1 MKIRRK
7 AVIFVSSMMLLSCF
21 STIGS
26 AQILPEADVECEDL
40 VTLDISPGSTR
51 QAIVNC
57 ELTNPTSG
65 PESIEISYQS
75 GNLDVAGP
83 GSMTVEGGES
93 VDFQIAV
100 ESTGEIPAGMYDINV
115 SVVVTEWNGVP
126 VSVFGFSDEDVIEV
140 EVLPYTVCS
149 SSGPSA
155 IFSEAGEDV
164 LFSVVYSCD
173 SNEENSLEVS
183 LHLLEKGS
191 SQETMWPSGFND
203 MSVDTCRVENP
214 MGSVNCD
221 FVLTTPSNLQSK
233 WEGCLIV
240 VDEMTDPNWGCSSEF
255 AFSLTVNEKETVVPS
270 VGLDVNGTFLEDFGI
285 TEENQSLLIGVGLGG
300 AILMLSLFFLYR
312 RRRG

>member
-1 MKIRRK
+1 MKIRSVT
-7 AVIFVSSMMLLSCF
+7 VIFVSSMMLICCF

-26 AQILPEADVECEDL
+26 AQILPEADVECEDS
-40 VTLDISPGSTR
+40 VTLDISPDSVK

-65 PESIEISYQS
+65 SESIEISYQS
-75 GNLDVAGP
+75 GNLNVAGP
-83 GSMTVEGGES
+83 GSMTVGGGES

-100 ESTGEIPAGMYDINV
+100 ASSGEIPAGMYDINV

-126 VSVFGFSDEDVIEV
+126 VSVFGFSDEDVVEV
-140 EVLPYTVCS
+140 EVLSYTVCS

-155 IFSEAGEDV
+155 IFAEAGDDV

-173 SNEENSLEVS
+173 SNEENSMEVS
-183 LHLLEKGS
+183 LHLLEEGS

-203 MSVDTCRVENP
+203 MSGDTCRVENP

-240 VDEMTDPNWGCSSEF
+240 VDEMTDPIWGCSSEF
-255 AFSLTVNEKETVVPS
+255 AFSLTVNEKDTVVPS
-270 VGLDVNGTFLEDFGI
+270 VGIDVNGTFLEELGV
-285 TEENQSLLIGVGLGG
+285 TAENQNLVIGGTTGVLILVASLYV
-300 AILMLSLFFLYR
+300 FFR
-312 RRRG
+312 RKV

>member
-1 MKIRRK
+1 MKIRRM
-7 AVIFVSSMMLLSCF
+7 AVIFVSSMMLICCF
-21 STIGS
+21 STSGS
-26 AQILPEADVECEDL
+26 AQILPEADVECEDS
-40 VTLDISPGSTR
+40 VMLDISPDSVK

-65 PESIEISYQS
+65 SESIEISYQS
-75 GNLDVAGP
+75 GNLNVAGP

-100 ESTGEIPAGMYDINV
+100 ASSGEIPAGMYDINV

-126 VSVFGFSDEDVIEV
+126 VSVFGFSDEDVVEV
-140 EVLPYTVCS
+140 EILPYTVCS

-155 IFSEAGEDV
+155 IFSEAGDDV
-164 LFSVVYSCD
+164 LLSVVYSCD
-173 SNEENSLEVS
+173 SNEESSLEVS
-183 LHLLEKGS
+183 LHLLEEGS
-191 SQETMWPSGFND
+191 IQETMWPSGFND

-240 VDEMTDPNWGCSSEF
+240 VDEMTDPIWSCSSEF

-270 VGLDVNGTFLEDFGI
+270 VGIDFNGTFLEELGV
-285 TEENQSLLIGVGLGG
+285 TEENQNLVIGG
-300 AILMLSLFFLYR
+300 AAGGLILVASLYAFFR
-312 RRRG
+312 RKV

>member
-1 MKIRRK
+1 MKIRRM
-7 AVIFVSSMMLLSCF
+7 AVIFVSSMMLICCF
-21 STIGS
+21 STSGS
-26 AQILPEADVECEDL
+26 AQILPEADVECEDS
-40 VTLDISPGSTR
+40 VTLDISPDSVK

-65 PESIEISYQS
+65 SESIEISYQS
-75 GNLDVAGP
+75 GNLNVAGP
-83 GSMTVEGGES
+83 GSITVEGGGS

-100 ESTGEIPAGMYDINV
+100 ASSGEIPAGMYDINV
-115 SVVVTEWNGVP
+115 SVIVTEWNGVP
-126 VSVFGFSDEDVIEV
+126 VSVFGFSDEDVVEV

-155 IFSEAGEDV
+155 IFSEAGDDV
-164 LFSVVYSCD
+164 LLSVVYSCD
-173 SNEENSLEVS
+173 SNEESSLEVS
-183 LHLLEKGS
+183 LHLLEEGS
-191 SQETMWPSGFND
+191 IQETMWPSGFND

-240 VDEMTDPNWGCSSEF
+240 VDEMTDPIWSCSSEF

-270 VGLDVNGTFLEDFGI
+270 VGIDVNGTFLEELGV
-285 TEENQSLLIGVGLGG
+285 TEENQNLVIGG
-300 AILMLSLFFLYR
+300 AAGGLILVASLYAFFR
-312 RRRG
+312 RKV

>member
-1 MKIRRK
+1 MKIRRM
-7 AVIFVSSMMLLSCF
+7 AVIFVSSMMLICCF
-21 STIGS
+21 STSGS
-26 AQILPEADVECEDL
+26 AQILPEADLECEDS
-40 VTLDISPGSTR
+40 VTLDISPDSVK

-65 PESIEISYQS
+65 SESIEISYQS
-75 GNLDVAGP
+75 GNLNVAGP
-83 GSMTVEGGES
+83 GSITVEGGES

-100 ESTGEIPAGMYDINV
+100 ASSGEIPTGMYDINV

-126 VSVFGFSDEDVIEV
+126 VSVFGFSDEDVVEV

-155 IFSEAGEDV
+155 IFSEAGDDV
-164 LFSVVYSCD
+164 LLSVVYSCD
-173 SNEENSLEVS
+173 SNEESSLEVS
-183 LHLLEKGS
+183 LHLLEEGS
-191 SQETMWPSGFND
+191 IQETMWPSGFND

-240 VDEMTDPNWGCSSEF
+240 VDEMTDPIWSCSSEF

-270 VGLDVNGTFLEDFGI
+270 VGIDVNGTFLEELGV
-285 TEENQSLLIGVGLGG
+285 TEENQNLVIGG
-300 AILMLSLFFLYR
+300 AAGGLILVASLYAFFR
-312 RRRG
+312 RKV

>member
-1 MKIRRK
+1 M
-7 AVIFVSSMMLLSCF
+7 AVIFVSSMMLICCF
-21 STIGS
+21 STSGS
-26 AQILPEADVECEDL
+26 AQILPEADVECEDS
-40 VTLDISPGSTR
+40 VTLDISPDSTK

-65 PESIEISYQS
+65 SESIEISYQS
-75 GNLDVAGP
+75 GNLNVAGP

-100 ESTGEIPAGMYDINV
+100 ASSGEITAGMYDINV

-126 VSVFGFSDEDVIEV
+126 VSVFGFSDEDVVEL

-155 IFSEAGEDV
+155 IFSEAGDDV

-173 SNEENSLEVS
+173 SNEESSLEVS
-183 LHLLEKGS
+183 LHLLEEGS

-221 FVLTTPSNLQSK
+221 FVLTTPPNLLEK

-240 VDEMTDPNWGCSSEF
+240 IDEMTDPDWSCSSDF
-255 AFSLTVNEKETVVPS
+255 AFPLTV
-270 VGLDVNGTFLEDFGI
+270 
-285 TEENQSLLIGVGLGG
+285 
-300 AILMLSLFFLYR
+300 
-312 RRRG
+312 

>member
-1 MKIRRK
+1 M
-7 AVIFVSSMMLLSCF
+7 AVIFVSSMMLICCF
-21 STIGS
+21 STSGS
-26 AQILPEADVECEDL
+26 AQILPEADVECEDS
-40 VTLDISPGSTR
+40 VTLDISPDSVK

-65 PESIEISYQS
+65 SESIEISYQS
-75 GNLDVAGP
+75 GNLNVAGP
-83 GSMTVEGGES
+83 GSITVEGGES

-100 ESTGEIPAGMYDINV
+100 ASSGEIPTGMYDINV

-126 VSVFGFSDEDVIEV
+126 VSVFGFSDEDVVEV

-155 IFSEAGEDV
+155 IFSEAGDDV
-164 LFSVVYSCD
+164 LLSVVYSCD
-173 SNEENSLEVS
+173 SNEESSLEVS
-183 LHLLEKGS
+183 LHLLEEGS
-191 SQETMWPSGFND
+191 IQETMWPSGFND

-240 VDEMTDPNWGCSSEF
+240 VDEMTDPIWSCSSEF

-270 VGLDVNGTFLEDFGI
+270 VGIDVNGTFLEELGV
-285 TEENQSLLIGVGLGG
+285 TEENQNLVIGG
-300 AILMLSLFFLYR
+300 AAGGLILVASLYAFFR
-312 RRRG
+312 RKV

>member
-1 MKIRRK
+1 MKIRRM
-7 AVIFVSSMMLLSCF
+7 AVIFVSSMMLICCF
-21 STIGS
+21 STSGS
-26 AQILPEADVECEDL
+26 AQILPEADVECEDS
-40 VTLDISPGSTR
+40 VMLDISPDSVK

-65 PESIEISYQS
+65 SESIEISYQS
-75 GNLDVAGP
+75 GNLNVAGP
-83 GSMTVEGGES
+83 GSITVEGGES

-100 ESTGEIPAGMYDINV
+100 ASSGEIPAGMYDINV

-126 VSVFGFSDEDVIEV
+126 VSVFGFSDEDVVEV
-140 EVLPYTVCS
+140 EILPYTVCS

-155 IFSEAGEDV
+155 IFSEAGDDV
-164 LFSVVYSCD
+164 LLSVVYSCD
-173 SNEENSLEVS
+173 SNEESSLEVS
-183 LHLLEKGS
+183 LHLLEEGS
-191 SQETMWPSGFND
+191 IQETMWPSGFND

-240 VDEMTDPNWGCSSEF
+240 VDEMTDPIWSCSSEF

-270 VGLDVNGTFLEDFGI
+270 VGIDVNGTFLEELGV
-285 TEENQSLLIGVGLGG
+285 TEENQNLVIGG
-300 AILMLSLFFLYR
+300 AAGGLILVASLYAFFR
-312 RRRG
+312 RKV

>member
-1 MKIRRK
+1 MKIRRM
-7 AVIFVSSMMLLSCF
+7 AVIFVSSMMLICCF
-21 STIGS
+21 STSGS
-26 AQILPEADVECEDL
+26 AQILPEADVECEDS
-40 VTLDISPGSTR
+40 VMLDISPDSVK

-65 PESIEISYQS
+65 SESIEISYQS
-75 GNLDVAGP
+75 GNLNVAGP
-83 GSMTVEGGES
+83 GSMTVGGGES

-100 ESTGEIPAGMYDINV
+100 ASSGEIPAGMYDINV

-126 VSVFGFSDEDVIEV
+126 VSVFGFSDEDVVEV
-140 EVLPYTVCS
+140 EILPYTVCS

-155 IFSEAGEDV
+155 IFSEAGDDV
-164 LFSVVYSCD
+164 LLSVVYSCD
-173 SNEENSLEVS
+173 SNEESSLEVS
-183 LHLLEKGS
+183 LHLLEEGS
-191 SQETMWPSGFND
+191 IQETMWPSGFND

-240 VDEMTDPNWGCSSEF
+240 VDEMTDPIWSCSSEF

-270 VGLDVNGTFLEDFGI
+270 VGIDVNGTFLEELGV
-285 TEENQSLLIGVGLGG
+285 TEENQNLVIGG
-300 AILMLSLFFLYR
+300 AAGGLILVASLYAFFR
-312 RRRG
+312 RKV

>member
-1 MKIRRK
+1 MKIRRM
-7 AVIFVSSMMLLSCF
+7 AVIFVSSMMLICCF
-21 STIGS
+21 STSGS
-26 AQILPEADVECEDL
+26 AQILPEADVECEDS
-40 VTLDISPGSTR
+40 VMLDISPDSVK
-51 QAIVNC
+51 QAIVSC

-65 PESIEISYQS
+65 SESIEISYQS
-75 GNLDVAGP
+75 GNLNVAGP

-100 ESTGEIPAGMYDINV
+100 ASSGEIPAGMYDINV

-126 VSVFGFSDEDVIEV
+126 VSVFGFSDEDVVEV
-140 EVLPYTVCS
+140 EILPYTVCS

-155 IFSEAGEDV
+155 IFSEAGDDV
-164 LFSVVYSCD
+164 LLSVVYSCD
-173 SNEENSLEVS
+173 SNEESSLEVS
-183 LHLLEKGS
+183 LHLLEEGS
-191 SQETMWPSGFND
+191 IQETMWPSGFND

-240 VDEMTDPNWGCSSEF
+240 VDEMTDPIWSCSSEF

-270 VGLDVNGTFLEDFGI
+270 VGIDVNGTFLEELGV
-285 TEENQSLLIGVGLGG
+285 TEENQNLVIGG
-300 AILMLSLFFLYR
+300 AAGGLILVASLYAFFR
-312 RRRG
+312 RKV

>member
-1 MKIRRK
+1 MKIRRM
-7 AVIFVSSMMLLSCF
+7 AVIFVSSMMLICCF
-21 STIGS
+21 STSGS
-26 AQILPEADVECEDL
+26 AQILPEADVECEDS
-40 VTLDISPGSTR
+40 VMLDISPDSVK

-65 PESIEISYQS
+65 SESIEISYQS
-75 GNLDVAGP
+75 GNLNVAGP

-100 ESTGEIPAGMYDINV
+100 ASSGEITAGMYDINV

-126 VSVFGFSDEDVIEV
+126 VSVFGFSDEDVVEV
-140 EVLPYTVCS
+140 EILPYTVCS

-155 IFSEAGEDV
+155 IFSEAGDDV
-164 LFSVVYSCD
+164 LLSVVYSCD
-173 SNEENSLEVS
+173 SNEESSLEVS
-183 LHLLEKGS
+183 LHLLEEGS
-191 SQETMWPSGFND
+191 IQETMWPSGFND

-240 VDEMTDPNWGCSSEF
+240 VDEMTDPIWSCSSEF

-270 VGLDVNGTFLEDFGI
+270 VGIDVNGTFLEELGV
-285 TEENQSLLIGVGLGG
+285 TEENQNLVIGG
-300 AILMLSLFFLYR
+300 AAGGLILVASLYAFFR
-312 RRRG
+312 RKV

>member
-1 MKIRRK
+1 M
-7 AVIFVSSMMLLSCF
+7 AVIFVSSMMLICCF
-21 STIGS
+21 STSGS
-26 AQILPEADVECEDL
+26 AQILPEADVECEDS
-40 VTLDISPGSTR
+40 VMLDISPDSVK

-65 PESIEISYQS
+65 SESIEISYQS
-75 GNLDVAGP
+75 GNLNVAGP

-100 ESTGEIPAGMYDINV
+100 ASSGEIPAGMYDINV

-126 VSVFGFSDEDVIEV
+126 VSVFGFSDEDVVEV

-155 IFSEAGEDV
+155 IFSEAGDDV
-164 LFSVVYSCD
+164 LLSVVYSCD
-173 SNEENSLEVS
+173 SNEESSLEVS
-183 LHLLEKGS
+183 LHLLEEGS
-191 SQETMWPSGFND
+191 IQETMWPSGFND

-240 VDEMTDPNWGCSSEF
+240 VDEMTDPIWSCSSEF

-270 VGLDVNGTFLEDFGI
+270 VGIDVNGTFLEELGV
-285 TEENQSLLIGVGLGG
+285 TEENQNLVIGG
-300 AILMLSLFFLYR
+300 AAGGLILVASLYAFFR
-312 RRRG
+312 RKV

>member
-1 MKIRRK
+1 MKIRRR
-7 AVIFVSSMMLLSCF
+7 AVIFVSSMMLICCF

-26 AQILPEADVECEDL
+26 AQILPEADVGCEDL

-100 ESTGEIPAGMYDINV
+100 ASTGEIPAGMYDINV

-164 LFSVVYSCD
+164 LF
-173 SNEENSLEVS
+173 
-183 LHLLEKGS
+183 
-191 SQETMWPSGFND
+191 
-203 MSVDTCRVENP
+203 
-214 MGSVNCD
+214 
-221 FVLTTPSNLQSK
+221 
-233 WEGCLIV
+233 
-240 VDEMTDPNWGCSSEF
+240 
-255 AFSLTVNEKETVVPS
+255 
-270 VGLDVNGTFLEDFGI
+270 
-285 TEENQSLLIGVGLGG
+285 
-300 AILMLSLFFLYR
+300 
-312 RRRG
+312 

>member
-1 MKIRRK
+1 MKIRRM
-7 AVIFVSSMMLLSCF
+7 AVIFVSSMMLICCF
-21 STIGS
+21 STSGS
-26 AQILPEADVECEDL
+26 AQILPEADVECEDS
-40 VTLDISPGSTR
+40 VTLDISPDSVK

-65 PESIEISYQS
+65 SESIEISYQS
-75 GNLDVAGP
+75 GNLNVAGP
-83 GSMTVEGGES
+83 GSITVEGGES

-100 ESTGEIPAGMYDINV
+100 ASSGEIPTGMYDINV

-126 VSVFGFSDEDVIEV
+126 VSVFGFSDEDVVEV

-155 IFSEAGEDV
+155 IFSEAGDDV
-164 LFSVVYSCD
+164 LLSVVYSCD
-173 SNEENSLEVS
+173 SNEESSLEVS
-183 LHLLEKGS
+183 LHLLEEGS
-191 SQETMWPSGFND
+191 IQETMWPSGFND

-240 VDEMTDPNWGCSSEF
+240 VDEMTDPIWSCSSEF

-270 VGLDVNGTFLEDFGI
+270 VGIDVNGTFLEELGV
-285 TEENQSLLIGVGLGG
+285 TEENQNLVIGG
-300 AILMLSLFFLYR
+300 AAGGLILVASLYAFFR
-312 RRRG
+312 RKV

>member
-1 MKIRRK
+1 M
-7 AVIFVSSMMLLSCF
+7 AVIFVSSMMLICCF
-21 STIGS
+21 STSGS
-26 AQILPEADVECEDL
+26 AQILPEADLECEDS
-40 VTLDISPGSTR
+40 VTLDISPDSTK

-65 PESIEISYQS
+65 SESIEISYQS
-75 GNLDVAGP
+75 GNLNVAGP
-83 GSMTVEGGES
+83 GSITVEGGES

-100 ESTGEIPAGMYDINV
+100 ASSGEIPTGMYDINV

-126 VSVFGFSDEDVIEV
+126 VSVFGFSDEDVVEV

-155 IFSEAGEDV
+155 IFSEAGDDV
-164 LFSVVYSCD
+164 LLSVVYSCD
-173 SNEENSLEVS
+173 SNEESSLEVS
-183 LHLLEKGS
+183 LHLLEEGS
-191 SQETMWPSGFND
+191 IQETMWPSGFND

-240 VDEMTDPNWGCSSEF
+240 VDEMTDPIWSCSSEF

-270 VGLDVNGTFLEDFGI
+270 VGIDVNGTFLEELGV
-285 TEENQSLLIGVGLGG
+285 TEENQNLVIGG
-300 AILMLSLFFLYR
+300 AAGGLILVASLYAFFR
-312 RRRG
+312 RKV

>member
-1 MKIRRK
+1 MKIRRL
-7 AVIFVSSMMLLSCF
+7 AVIFVSSMMLICCF
-21 STIGS
+21 STSGS
-26 AQILPEADVECEDL
+26 AQILPEADVECEDS
-40 VTLDISPGSTR
+40 VTLDISPDSTK

-65 PESIEISYQS
+65 SESIEISYQS
-75 GNLDVAGP
+75 GNLNVAGP

-93 VDFQIAV
+93 VDFQIVVA
-100 ESTGEIPAGMYDINV
+100 SSGEITAGMYDINV

-126 VSVFGFSDEDVIEV
+126 VSVFGFSDEDVVEL
-140 EVLPYTVCS
+140 EVLPYTVCF

-155 IFSEAGEDV
+155 IFSEAGDDV

-173 SNEENSLEVS
+173 SNEESSLEVS
-183 LHLLEKGS
+183 LHLLEEGS

-240 VDEMTDPNWGCSSEF
+240 VDEMTDPIWSCSSEF

-270 VGLDVNGTFLEDFGI
+270 VGIDVNGTFLEELGV
-285 TEENQSLLIGVGLGG
+285 TEENQNLVIGG
-300 AILMLSLFFLYR
+300 AAGGLILVASLYAFFR
-312 RRRG
+312 RKV

>member
-1 MKIRRK
+1 MKIRRM
-7 AVIFVSSMMLLSCF
+7 AVIFVSSMMLICCF
-21 STIGS
+21 STSGS
-26 AQILPEADVECEDL
+26 AQILPEADVECEDS
-40 VTLDISPGSTR
+40 VTLDISPDSVK

-65 PESIEISYQS
+65 SESIEISYQS
-75 GNLDVAGP
+75 GNLNVAGP

-100 ESTGEIPAGMYDINV
+100 ASSGEIPAGMYDINV

-126 VSVFGFSDEDVIEV
+126 VSVFGFSDEDVVEV
-140 EVLPYTVCS
+140 EILPYTVCS

-155 IFSEAGEDV
+155 IFSEAGDDV
-164 LFSVVYSCD
+164 LLSVVYSCD
-173 SNEENSLEVS
+173 SNEESSLEVS
-183 LHLLEKGS
+183 LHLLEEGS
-191 SQETMWPSGFND
+191 IQETMWPSGFND

-240 VDEMTDPNWGCSSEF
+240 VDEMTDPIWSCSSEF

-270 VGLDVNGTFLEDFGI
+270 VGIDVNGTFLEELGV
-285 TEENQSLLIGVGLGG
+285 TEENQNLVIGG
-300 AILMLSLFFLYR
+300 AAGGLILVASLYAFFR
-312 RRRG
+312 RKV

>member
-1 MKIRRK
+1 MKIRRM
-7 AVIFVSSMMLLSCF
+7 AVIFVSSMMLICCF
-21 STIGS
+21 STSGS
-26 AQILPEADVECEDL
+26 AQILPEADVECEDS
-40 VTLDISPGSTR
+40 VTLDISPDSVK

-65 PESIEISYQS
+65 SESIEISYQS
-75 GNLDVAGP
+75 GNLNVAGP
-83 GSMTVEGGES
+83 GSITVEGGES

-100 ESTGEIPAGMYDINV
+100 ASSGEIPAGMYDINV

-126 VSVFGFSDEDVIEV
+126 VSVFGFSDEDVVEV

-155 IFSEAGEDV
+155 IFSEAGDDV
-164 LFSVVYSCD
+164 LLSVVYSCD
-173 SNEENSLEVS
+173 SNEESSLEVS
-183 LHLLEKGS
+183 LHLLEEGS
-191 SQETMWPSGFND
+191 IQETMWPSGFND

-240 VDEMTDPNWGCSSEF
+240 VDEMTDPIWSCSSEF

-270 VGLDVNGTFLEDFGI
+270 VGIDVNGTFLEELGV
-285 TEENQSLLIGVGLGG
+285 TEENQNLVIGG
-300 AILMLSLFFLYR
+300 AAGGLILVASLYAFFR
-312 RRRG
+312 RKV

>member
-1 MKIRRK
+1 MKIRRM
-7 AVIFVSSMMLLSCF
+7 AVIFVSSMMLICCF
-21 STIGS
+21 STSGS
-26 AQILPEADVECEDL
+26 AQILPEADVECEDS
-40 VTLDISPGSTR
+40 VMLDISPDSVK

-65 PESIEISYQS
+65 SESIEISYQS
-75 GNLDVAGP
+75 GNLNVAGP
-83 GSMTVEGGES
+83 GSMTVEGGGS

-100 ESTGEIPAGMYDINV
+100 ASSGEIPAGMYDINV

-126 VSVFGFSDEDVIEV
+126 VSVFGFSDEDVVEV
-140 EVLPYTVCS
+140 EILPYTVCS

-155 IFSEAGEDV
+155 IFSEAGDDV
-164 LFSVVYSCD
+164 LLSVVYSCD
-173 SNEENSLEVS
+173 SNEESSLEVS
-183 LHLLEKGS
+183 LHLLEEGS
-191 SQETMWPSGFND
+191 IQETMWPSGFND

-240 VDEMTDPNWGCSSEF
+240 VDEMTDPIWSCSSEF

-270 VGLDVNGTFLEDFGI
+270 VGIDVNGTFLEELGV
-285 TEENQSLLIGVGLGG
+285 TEENQNLVIGG
-300 AILMLSLFFLYR
+300 AAGGLILVASLYAFFR
-312 RRRG
+312 RKV

>member
-1 MKIRRK
+1 MKIRRM
-7 AVIFVSSMMLLSCF
+7 AVIFVSSMMLICCF
-21 STIGS
+21 STSGS
-26 AQILPEADVECEDL
+26 AQILPEADVECEDS
-40 VTLDISPGSTR
+40 VMLDISPDSVK

-65 PESIEISYQS
+65 SESIEISYQS
-75 GNLDVAGP
+75 GNLNVAGP

-100 ESTGEIPAGMYDINV
+100 ASSGEIPAGMYDINV

-126 VSVFGFSDEDVIEV
+126 VSVFGFSDEDVVEV
-140 EVLPYTVCS
+140 EILPYTVCS

-155 IFSEAGEDV
+155 IFSEAGDDV
-164 LFSVVYSCD
+164 LLSVVYSCD
-173 SNEENSLEVS
+173 SNEESSLEVS
-183 LHLLEKGS
+183 LHLLEEGS
-191 SQETMWPSGFND
+191 IQETMWPSGFND

-240 VDEMTDPNWGCSSEF
+240 VDEMTDPIWSCSSEF

-270 VGLDVNGTFLEDFGI
+270 VGIDVNGTFLEELGV
-285 TEENQSLLIGVGLGG
+285 TEENQNLVIGG
-300 AILMLSLFFLYR
+300 AAGGLILVASLYAFFR
-312 RRRG
+312 RKV

>member
-1 MKIRRK
+1 MKIRRM
-7 AVIFVSSMMLLSCF
+7 AVIFVSSMMLICCF
-21 STIGS
+21 STSGS
-26 AQILPEADVECEDL
+26 AQILPEADVECEDS
-40 VTLDISPGSTR
+40 VTLDISPDSVK

-65 PESIEISYQS
+65 SESVEISYQS
-75 GNLDVAGP
+75 GNLNVAGP
-83 GSMTVEGGES
+83 GSITVEGGES

-100 ESTGEIPAGMYDINV
+100 ASSGEIPAGMYDINV

-126 VSVFGFSDEDVIEV
+126 VSVFGFSDEDVVEV

-155 IFSEAGEDV
+155 IFSEAGDDV

-173 SNEENSLEVS
+173 SNEESSLEVS
-183 LHLLEKGS
+183 LHLLEEGS
-191 SQETMWPSGFND
+191 VQETMWPSGFND

-240 VDEMTDPNWGCSSEF
+240 VDEMTDPIWSCSSEF

-270 VGLDVNGTFLEDFGI
+270 VGIDVNGTFLEELGV
-285 TEENQSLLIGVGLGG
+285 TEENQNLVIGG
-300 AILMLSLFFLYR
+300 AAGGLILVASLYAFFR
-312 RRRG
+312 RKV

>member
-1 MKIRRK
+1 MKIRRM
-7 AVIFVSSMMLLSCF
+7 AVIFVSSMMLICCF
-21 STIGS
+21 STSGS
-26 AQILPEADVECEDL
+26 AQILPEADVECEDS
-40 VTLDISPGSTR
+40 VTLDISPDSVK

-65 PESIEISYQS
+65 SESIEISYQS
-75 GNLDVAGP
+75 GNLNVAGP
-83 GSMTVEGGES
+83 GSMTVEGGDS

-100 ESTGEIPAGMYDINV
+100 ASSGEIPAGMYDINV

-126 VSVFGFSDEDVIEV
+126 VSVFGFSDEDVVEV
-140 EVLPYTVCS
+140 EILPYTVCS

-155 IFSEAGEDV
+155 IFSEAGDDV
-164 LFSVVYSCD
+164 LLSVVYSCD
-173 SNEENSLEVS
+173 SNEESSLEVS
-183 LHLLEKGS
+183 LHLLEEGS
-191 SQETMWPSGFND
+191 IQETMWPSGFND

-240 VDEMTDPNWGCSSEF
+240 VDEMTDPIWSCSSEF

-270 VGLDVNGTFLEDFGI
+270 VGIDVNGTFLEELGV
-285 TEENQSLLIGVGLGG
+285 TEENQNLVIGG
-300 AILMLSLFFLYR
+300 AAGGLILVASLYAFFR
-312 RRRG
+312 RKV

>member
-1 MKIRRK
+1 MKIRRR
-7 AVIFVSSMMLLSCF
+7 AVIFVSSVILICCF
-21 STIGS
+21 SPIGS
-26 AQILPEADVECEDL
+26 AQILPEADVECEDS
-40 VTLDISPGSTR
+40 VTMDISPGSVK

-65 PESIEISYQS
+65 SESIEISYQS
-75 GNLDVAGP
+75 GNLNVAGP

-100 ESTGEIPAGMYDINV
+100 ASTGEIPAGVYDINV

-126 VSVFGFSDEDVIEV
+126 VSVFGFSDEDVVEV

-149 SSGPSA
+149 SSRPSA
-155 IFSEAGEDV
+155 IFSEAGDDV

-183 LHLLEKGS
+183 LHLLEEGS
-191 SQETMWPSGFND
+191 AQEAMWPSGFND
-203 MSVDTCRVENP
+203 MSTDACRIENP

-221 FVLTTPSNLQSK
+221 FILTTPPNLQSK

-240 VDEMTDPNWGCSSEF
+240 VDEMTDPVWSCSSEF
-255 AFSLTVNEKETVVPS
+255 AFPLTVNEKEAVVPS
-270 VGLDVNGTFLEDFGI
+270 VGIDVNGTFLEELGV
-285 TEENQSLLIGVGLGG
+285 TEENQNLVIGGTASVLILV
-300 AILMLSLFFLYR
+300 ATLFVFFR
-312 RRRG
+312 RKI

>member
-1 MKIRRK
+1 M
-7 AVIFVSSMMLLSCF
+7 AVIFVSSMMLICCF
-21 STIGS
+21 STSGS
-26 AQILPEADVECEDL
+26 AQILPEADVECEDS
-40 VTLDISPGSTR
+40 VTLDISPDSTK

-65 PESIEISYQS
+65 SESIEISYQS
-75 GNLDVAGP
+75 GNLNVAGP
-83 GSMTVEGGES
+83 GSITVEGGES

-100 ESTGEIPAGMYDINV
+100 ASSGEIPTGMYDINV

-126 VSVFGFSDEDVIEV
+126 VSVFGFSDEDVVEV

-155 IFSEAGEDV
+155 IFSEAGDDV
-164 LFSVVYSCD
+164 LLSVVYSCD
-173 SNEENSLEVS
+173 SNEESSLEVS
-183 LHLLEKGS
+183 LHLLEEGS
-191 SQETMWPSGFND
+191 IQETMWPSGFND

-240 VDEMTDPNWGCSSEF
+240 VDEMTDPIWSCSSEF

-270 VGLDVNGTFLEDFGI
+270 VGIDVNGTFLEELGV
-285 TEENQSLLIGVGLGG
+285 TEENQNLVIGG
-300 AILMLSLFFLYR
+300 AAGGLILVASLYAFFR
-312 RRRG
+312 RKV

>member
-1 MKIRRK
+1 MKIRRM
-7 AVIFVSSMMLLSCF
+7 AVIFVSSMMLICCF
-21 STIGS
+21 STSGS
-26 AQILPEADVECEDL
+26 AQILPEADVECEDS
-40 VTLDISPGSTR
+40 VTLDISPDSVK

-65 PESIEISYQS
+65 SESIEISYQS
-75 GNLDVAGP
+75 GNLNVAGP

-100 ESTGEIPAGMYDINV
+100 ASSGEIPAGMYDINV

-126 VSVFGFSDEDVIEV
+126 VSVFGFSDEDVVEV
-140 EVLPYTVCS
+140 EILPYTVCS

-155 IFSEAGEDV
+155 IFSEAGDDV
-164 LFSVVYSCD
+164 LLSVVYSCD
-173 SNEENSLEVS
+173 SNEESSLEVS
-183 LHLLEKGS
+183 LHLLEEGS
-191 SQETMWPSGFND
+191 IQETMWPSGFND

-240 VDEMTDPNWGCSSEF
+240 VDEMTDPIWSCSSEF

-270 VGLDVNGTFLEDFGI
+270 VGIDFNGTFLEELGV
-285 TEENQSLLIGVGLGG
+285 TEENQNLVIGG
-300 AILMLSLFFLYR
+300 AAGGLILVASLYAFFR
-312 RRRG
+312 RKV

>member
-1 MKIRRK
+1 MKIRRR
-7 AVIFVSSMMLLSCF
+7 AVIFVSSMMLICCF
-21 STIGS
+21 STSGS
-26 AQILPEADVECEDL
+26 AQILPEADVECEDS
-40 VTLDISPGSTR
+40 VTLDISPDSIK

-65 PESIEISYQS
+65 SESIEISYQS
-75 GNLDVAGP
+75 GNLNVAGP

-100 ESTGEIPAGMYDINV
+100 ASSGEIIAGIYDINV

-126 VSVFGFSDEDVIEV
+126 VSVFGFSDEDVVEV
-140 EVLPYTVCS
+140 EILPYTVCS

-155 IFSEAGEDV
+155 IFSEAGDDV
-164 LFSVVYSCD
+164 LLSVVYSCD
-173 SNEENSLEVS
+173 SNEESSLEVS
-183 LHLLEKGS
+183 LHLLEEGS
-191 SQETMWPSGFND
+191 IQETMWPSGFND

-240 VDEMTDPNWGCSSEF
+240 VDEMTDPIWSCSSEF

-270 VGLDVNGTFLEDFGI
+270 VGIDVNGTFLEELGV
-285 TEENQSLLIGVGLGG
+285 TEENQNLVIGG
-300 AILMLSLFFLYR
+300 AAGGLILVASLYAFFR
-312 RRRG
+312 RKV

>member
-1 MKIRRK
+1 MKIRRM
-7 AVIFVSSMMLLSCF
+7 AVIFVSSVMLICCF
-21 STIGS
+21 STSGS
-26 AQILPEADVECEDL
+26 AQILPEADVECEDS
-40 VTLDISPGSTR
+40 VMLDISPDSVK

-65 PESIEISYQS
+65 SESIEISYQS
-75 GNLDVAGP
+75 GNLNVAGP

-100 ESTGEIPAGMYDINV
+100 ASSGEIPAGMYDINV

-126 VSVFGFSDEDVIEV
+126 VSVFGFSDEDVVEV
-140 EVLPYTVCS
+140 EILPYTVCS

-155 IFSEAGEDV
+155 IFSEAGDDV
-164 LFSVVYSCD
+164 LLSVVYSCD
-173 SNEENSLEVS
+173 SNEESSLEVS
-183 LHLLEKGS
+183 LHLLEEGS
-191 SQETMWPSGFND
+191 IQETMWPSGFND

-240 VDEMTDPNWGCSSEF
+240 VDEMTDPIWSCSSEF

-270 VGLDVNGTFLEDFGI
+270 VGIDVNGTFLEELGV
-285 TEENQSLLIGVGLGG
+285 TEENQNLVIGG
-300 AILMLSLFFLYR
+300 AAGGLILVASLYAFFR
-312 RRRG
+312 RKV

>member
-1 MKIRRK
+1 MKIRRM
-7 AVIFVSSMMLLSCF
+7 AVIFVSSMMLICCF
-21 STIGS
+21 STSGS
-26 AQILPEADVECEDL
+26 AQILPEADVECEDS
-40 VTLDISPGSTR
+40 VTLDISPDSVK

-65 PESIEISYQS
+65 SESIEISYQS
-75 GNLDVAGP
+75 GNLNVAGP
-83 GSMTVEGGES
+83 GSITVEGGES

-100 ESTGEIPAGMYDINV
+100 ASSGEIPAGMYDINV

-126 VSVFGFSDEDVIEV
+126 VSVFGFSDEDVVEV
-140 EVLPYTVCS
+140 EILPYTVCS

-155 IFSEAGEDV
+155 IFSEAGDDV
-164 LFSVVYSCD
+164 LLSVVYSCD
-173 SNEENSLEVS
+173 SNEESSLEVS
-183 LHLLEKGS
+183 LHLLEEGS
-191 SQETMWPSGFND
+191 IQETMWPSGFND

-240 VDEMTDPNWGCSSEF
+240 VDEMTDPIWSCSSEF

-270 VGLDVNGTFLEDFGI
+270 VGIDVNGTFLEELGV
-285 TEENQSLLIGVGLGG
+285 TEENQNLVIGG
-300 AILMLSLFFLYR
+300 AAGGLILVASLYAFFR
-312 RRRG
+312 RKV

>member
-1 MKIRRK
+1 M
-7 AVIFVSSMMLLSCF
+7 AVIFVSSMMLICCF
-21 STIGS
+21 STSGS
-26 AQILPEADVECEDL
+26 AQILPEADVECEDS
-40 VTLDISPGSTR
+40 VTLDISPDSVK

-65 PESIEISYQS
+65 SESIEISYQS
-75 GNLDVAGP
+75 GNLNVAGP

-100 ESTGEIPAGMYDINV
+100 ASSGEIPAGMYDINV

-126 VSVFGFSDEDVIEV
+126 VSVFGFSDEDVVEV
-140 EVLPYTVCS
+140 EILPYTVCS

-155 IFSEAGEDV
+155 IFSEAGDDV
-164 LFSVVYSCD
+164 LLSVVYSCD
-173 SNEENSLEVS
+173 SNEESSLEVS
-183 LHLLEKGS
+183 LHLLEEGS
-191 SQETMWPSGFND
+191 IQETMWPSGFND

-240 VDEMTDPNWGCSSEF
+240 VDEMTDPIWSCSSEF

-270 VGLDVNGTFLEDFGI
+270 VGIDVNGTFLEELGV
-285 TEENQSLLIGVGLGG
+285 TEENQNLVIGG
-300 AILMLSLFFLYR
+300 AAGGLILVASLYAFFR
-312 RRRG
+312 RKV

>member
-1 MKIRRK
+1 MKIRRM
-7 AVIFVSSMMLLSCF
+7 AVIFVSSMMLICCF
-21 STIGS
+21 STSGS
-26 AQILPEADVECEDL
+26 AQILPEADVECEDS
-40 VTLDISPGSTR
+40 VMLDISPDSVK

-65 PESIEISYQS
+65 SESIEISYQS
-75 GNLDVAGP
+75 GNLNVAGP

-100 ESTGEIPAGMYDINV
+100 ASSGEIPAGMYDINV

-126 VSVFGFSDEDVIEV
+126 VSVFGFSDEDVVEV
-140 EVLPYTVCS
+140 EILPYTVCS

-155 IFSEAGEDV
+155 IFSEAGDDV
-164 LFSVVYSCD
+164 LLSVVYSCD
-173 SNEENSLEVS
+173 SNEESSLEVS
-183 LHLLEKGS
+183 LHLLEEGS
-191 SQETMWPSGFND
+191 IQETMWPSGFND

-240 VDEMTDPNWGCSSEF
+240 VDEMTDPIWSCSSEF

-270 VGLDVNGTFLEDFGI
+270 VGIDVNGTFLEELGV
-285 TEENQSLLIGVGLGG
+285 TEENQNLVIGG
-300 AILMLSLFFLYR
+300 AAGGLILVASLYALFKR
-312 RRRG
+312 KV

>member
-1 MKIRRK
+1 MKIRRM
-7 AVIFVSSMMLLSCF
+7 AVIFVSSMMLICCF
-21 STIGS
+21 STSGS
-26 AQILPEADVECEDL
+26 AQILPEADVECEDS
-40 VTLDISPGSTR
+40 VMLDISPDSVK

-65 PESIEISYQS
+65 SESIEISYQS
-75 GNLDVAGP
+75 GNLNVAGP

-93 VDFQIAV
+93 VDFQIVVA
-100 ESTGEIPAGMYDINV
+100 SSGEITAGMYDINV

-126 VSVFGFSDEDVIEV
+126 VSVFGFSDEDVVEV
-140 EVLPYTVCS
+140 EILPYTVCS

-155 IFSEAGEDV
+155 IFSEAGDDV
-164 LFSVVYSCD
+164 LLSVVYSCD

-240 VDEMTDPNWGCSSEF
+240 VDEMTDPIWSCSSEF

-270 VGLDVNGTFLEDFGI
+270 VGIDVNGTFLEELGV
-285 TEENQSLLIGVGLGG
+285 TEENQNLVIGG
-300 AILMLSLFFLYR
+300 AAGGLILVASLYAFFR
-312 RRRG
+312 RKV

>member
-1 MKIRRK
+1 MKIRRR
-7 AVIFVSSMMLLSCF
+7 AVIFVSSMMLICCF
-21 STIGS
+21 STSGS
-26 AQILPEADVECEDL
+26 AQILPEADVECEDS
-40 VTLDISPGSTR
+40 VTLDISPGSIK

-65 PESIEISYQS
+65 SESIEISYQS
-75 GNLDVAGP
+75 GNLNVAGP

-100 ESTGEIPAGMYDINV
+100 ASTGEIPAGVYDINV

-126 VSVFGFSDEDVIEV
+126 VSVFGFSDEDVVEV

-149 SSGPSA
+149 SSRPSA
-155 IFSEAGEDV
+155 IFSEAGDDV

-183 LHLLEKGS
+183 LHLLEEGS
-191 SQETMWPSGFND
+191 TQEAMWPSGFND
-203 MSVDTCRVENP
+203 MSTDACRIENP

-221 FVLTTPSNLQSK
+221 FILTTPSNLQSK

-240 VDEMTDPNWGCSSEF
+240 VDEMTDPVWSCSSEF
-255 AFSLTVNEKETVVPS
+255 AFPLTVNEKEVVVPS
-270 VGLDVNGTFLEDFGI
+270 VGIDVNGTFLEELGV
-285 TEENQSLLIGVGLGG
+285 TEENQNLVIGGTASVLILV
-300 AILMLSLFFLYR
+300 ASLFVFFR
-312 RRRG
+312 RKV

>member
-1 MKIRRK
+1 MKIRRR
-7 AVIFVSSMMLLSCF
+7 AVIFVSSMILICCF
-21 STIGS
+21 SPIGS
-26 AQILPEADVECEDL
+26 AQILPEADVECEDS
-40 VTLDISPGSTR
+40 VTMDISPGSVK

-65 PESIEISYQS
+65 SESIEISYQS
-75 GNLDVAGP
+75 GNLNVAGP

-100 ESTGEIPAGMYDINV
+100 ASTGEIPAGMYDINV

-126 VSVFGFSDEDVIEV
+126 VSVFGFSDEDVVEV

-149 SSGPSA
+149 SSRPSA
-155 IFSEAGEDV
+155 IFSEAGDDV

-183 LHLLEKGS
+183 LHLLEEGS
-191 SQETMWPSGFND
+191 SQEAMWPSGFND

-221 FVLTTPSNLQSK
+221 FILTTPSNLQSK

-240 VDEMTDPNWGCSSEF
+240 VDEMTDMVWSCSSEF
-255 AFSLTVNEKETVVPS
+255 AFSLTVNEKEAVVPS
-270 VGLDVNGTFLEDFGI
+270 VGLDVNGTFLEDLGI
-285 TEENQSLLIGVGLGG
+285 TEENQSLLIGAVLGG
-300 AILMLSLFFLYR
+300 TILMVSLFILYR
-312 RRRG
+312 RSKG

>member
-1 MKIRRK
+1 M
-7 AVIFVSSMMLLSCF
+7 
-21 STIGS
+21 
-26 AQILPEADVECEDL
+26 ECEDS
-40 VTLDISPGSTR
+40 VTMDISPGSVK

-65 PESIEISYQS
+65 SESIEISYQS
-75 GNLDVAGP
+75 GNLNVAGP

-100 ESTGEIPAGMYDINV
+100 ASTGEIPAGVYDINV

-126 VSVFGFSDEDVIEV
+126 VSVFGFSDEDVVEV

-149 SSGPSA
+149 SSRPSA
-155 IFSEAGEDV
+155 IFSEAGDDV

-183 LHLLEKGS
+183 LHLLEEGS
-191 SQETMWPSGFND
+191 AQEAMWPSGFND
-203 MSVDTCRVENP
+203 MSTDACRIENP

-221 FVLTTPSNLQSK
+221 FILTTPPNLQSK

-240 VDEMTDPNWGCSSEF
+240 VDEMTDPVWSCSSEF
-255 AFSLTVNEKETVVPS
+255 AFPLTVNEKEAVVPS
-270 VGLDVNGTFLEDFGI
+270 VGIDVNGTFLEELGV
-285 TEENQSLLIGVGLGG
+285 TEENQNLVIGGTASVLILV
-300 AILMLSLFFLYR
+300 ATLFVFFR
-312 RRRG
+312 RKI

>member
-1 MKIRRK
+1 MKIRRM
-7 AVIFVSSMMLLSCF
+7 AVIFVSSMMLICCF
-21 STIGS
+21 STSGS
-26 AQILPEADVECEDL
+26 AQILPEADLECEDS
-40 VTLDISPGSTR
+40 VTLDISPDSVK

-65 PESIEISYQS
+65 SESIEISYQS
-75 GNLDVAGP
+75 GNLNVAGP
-83 GSMTVEGGES
+83 GSITVEGGES

-100 ESTGEIPAGMYDINV
+100 ASSGEIPAGMYDINV

-126 VSVFGFSDEDVIEV
+126 VSVFGFSDEDVVEV

-155 IFSEAGEDV
+155 IFSEAGDDV
-164 LFSVVYSCD
+164 LLSVVYSCD
-173 SNEENSLEVS
+173 SNEESSLEVS
-183 LHLLEKGS
+183 LHLLEEGS
-191 SQETMWPSGFND
+191 IQETMWPSGFND

-240 VDEMTDPNWGCSSEF
+240 VDEMTDPIWSCSSEF

-270 VGLDVNGTFLEDFGI
+270 VGIDVNGTFLEELGV
-285 TEENQSLLIGVGLGG
+285 TEENQNLVIGG
-300 AILMLSLFFLYR
+300 AAGGSILVASLYAFFR
-312 RRRG
+312 RKV

>member
-1 MKIRRK
+1 MKIRRR
-7 AVIFVSSMMLLSCF
+7 AVIFVSSVILICCF
-21 STIGS
+21 SPIGS
-26 AQILPEADVECEDL
+26 AQILPEADVECEDS
-40 VTLDISPGSTR
+40 VTMDISPGSVK

-65 PESIEISYQS
+65 SESIEISYQS
-75 GNLDVAGP
+75 GTLNVAGP

-100 ESTGEIPAGMYDINV
+100 ASTGEIPAGVYDINV

-126 VSVFGFSDEDVIEV
+126 VSVFGFSDEDVVEV

-149 SSGPSA
+149 SSRPSA
-155 IFSEAGEDV
+155 IFSEAGDDV

-183 LHLLEKGS
+183 LHLLEEGS
-191 SQETMWPSGFND
+191 NQEAMWPSGFND
-203 MSVDTCRVENP
+203 MSTDACRIENP

-221 FVLTTPSNLQSK
+221 FILTTPSNLQSK

-240 VDEMTDPNWGCSSEF
+240 VDEMTDPVWSCSSEF
-255 AFSLTVNEKETVVPS
+255 AFPLTVNEKEVVVPS
-270 VGLDVNGTFLEDFGI
+270 VGIDVNGTFLEELGV
-285 TEENQSLLIGVGLGG
+285 TEENQNLVIGGTASVLILV
-300 AILMLSLFFLYR
+300 ASLFVFFR
-312 RRRG
+312 RKV

>member
-1 MKIRRK
+1 MKILRM
-7 AVIFVSSMMLLSCF
+7 AVIFVSSMMLICCF
-21 STIGS
+21 STSGS
-26 AQILPEADVECEDL
+26 AQILPEADVECEDS
-40 VTLDISPGSTR
+40 VTLDISPDSVK

-65 PESIEISYQS
+65 SESIEISYQS
-75 GNLDVAGP
+75 GNLNVAGP

-100 ESTGEIPAGMYDINV
+100 ASSGEIPAGMYDINV

-126 VSVFGFSDEDVIEV
+126 VSVFGFSDEDVVEV
-140 EVLPYTVCS
+140 EILPYTVCS

-155 IFSEAGEDV
+155 IFSEAGDDV
-164 LFSVVYSCD
+164 LLSVVYSCD
-173 SNEENSLEVS
+173 SNEESSLEVS
-183 LHLLEKGS
+183 LHLLEEGS
-191 SQETMWPSGFND
+191 IQETMWPSGFND

-240 VDEMTDPNWGCSSEF
+240 VDEMTDPIWSCSSEF

-270 VGLDVNGTFLEDFGI
+270 VGIDVNGTFLEELGV
-285 TEENQSLLIGVGLGG
+285 TEENQNLVIGG
-300 AILMLSLFFLYR
+300 AAGGLILVASLYAFFR
-312 RRRG
+312 RKV